1 MFVFMILQAR
11 KLWINNVEE
20 FLPKCGI
27 DKEHPFPLD
36 DVIINLLDLLVYEID
51 STEGSGGSSA
61 VSANPEPPNAYNE
74 TAVHETLKY
83 LQSRFKR
90 PSIDSLLYQLNT
102 PRSSSR

>member
-1 MFVFMILQAR
+1 MIFSLQAR
-11 KLWINNVEE
+11 RLWNNNVEE

-27 DKEHPFPLD
+27 EKEHPFPLD
-36 DVIINLLDLLVYEID
+36 DVIINLLDLLVYER
-51 STEGSGGSSA
+51 ESSESIGESSVA
-61 VSANPEPPNAYNE
+61 SANPEPPNAYNE
-74 TAVHETLKY
+74 TAVYETLKY